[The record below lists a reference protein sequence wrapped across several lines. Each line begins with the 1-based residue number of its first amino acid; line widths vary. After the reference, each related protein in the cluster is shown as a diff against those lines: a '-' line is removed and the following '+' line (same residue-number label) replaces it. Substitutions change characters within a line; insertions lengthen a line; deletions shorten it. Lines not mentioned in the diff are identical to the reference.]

1 LTPLRTNEKGEVLT
15 QLSGSFDTI
24 RAMIGATK
32 TATSVASEVFAG
44 ASRLAGRR
52 GLMIKNEHWAIR
64 LHLDGPAITAKTG
77 VAIEPFGVAA
87 VSFDPAVD
95 VPIYVISE
103 AGNIPYGVVEW

>member
-1 LTPLRTNEKGEVLT
+1 MT
-15 QLSGSFDTI
+15 
-24 RAMIGATK
+24 GATK

-44 ASRLAGRR
+44 AARLEGRR

-77 VAIEPFGVAA
+77 IALEPFGVVA

-95 VPIYVISE
+95 IPIYVISE
-103 AGNIPYGVVEW
+103 AGNINYGVVEW